1 MEKWQSNLCIAVIAI
16 IGLQLTSAD
25 IDRIFYRVPVKAPE
39 KVVVKASS
47 TENQVQVVSKNDTI
61 KSESVT
67 ESKPKLTLERLNTM
81 SAAELEQINGI
92 GPVLA
97 KRIIEYRQQHGAYKS
112 LDGLN
117 AVKGIGP
124 KKLEKIKAQFDR

>member
-16 IGLQLTSAD
+16 IGLQLTSVD